1 MRNYIRNLKIPEKS
15 GKKIGLFRILC
26 SIIGGLIVT
35 LLAMALLVTIVPIG
49 KEDIT
54 LATIIIDG
62 SIWALIAFWISLS
75 SSKYI
80 ALLRCLIPS
89 LILAIALI
97 ILFNI

>member
-1 MRNYIRNLKIPEKS
+1 MRDYIRNLKIPEKS

-35 LLAMALLVTIVPIG
+35 LLSMALLVTIVPIG